1 MTTGTAGTAARQ
13 YHQQMVH
20 YLRKSFTFADYGD
33 VLTVGILPNG
43 AQIHKSMSGVF
54 VNVAFDSSGTDL
66 LDIGTSA
73 NDDLYATDLD
83 LSSIAFVALDEAVS
97 MIVAADT
104 TIIATPA
111 QSVADADAGTAEV
124 VICYIPDNDG

>member
-1 MTTGTAGTAARQ
+1 
-13 YHQQMVH
+13 MVH

-111 QSVADADAGTAEV
+111 QSVADAAAGTAEV